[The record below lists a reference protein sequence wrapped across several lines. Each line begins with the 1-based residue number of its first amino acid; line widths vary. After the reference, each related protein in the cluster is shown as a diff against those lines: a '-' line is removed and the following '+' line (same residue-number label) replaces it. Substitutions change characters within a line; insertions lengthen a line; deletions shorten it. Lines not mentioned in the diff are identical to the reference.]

1 MSEARWVRVYLV
13 MDWCIATLTKR
24 SYECRAMQLLS
35 LLWAYCLLWADSVS
49 MTESGSFRGCQVLV
63 SCDQLV
69 SMTKYCVVFSLKSQC
84 LWPLFRVLWVGDIRD
99 KRYHSCERNVIA
111 HWFEIS
117 DSLTCSLN
125 QTKRKQRN
133 TVTSSQVGEN
143 TLNIELWKK

>member
-1 MSEARWVRVYLV
+1 MITSRVRATTTSEARWVRVYLV

-35 LLWAYCLLWADSVS
+35 LLWAYCLPWADSVS

-84 LWPLFRVLWVGDIRD
+84 LWPR
-99 KRYHSCERNVIA
+99 KK
-111 HWFEIS
+111 
-117 DSLTCSLN
+117 LN
-125 QTKRKQRN
+125 QHIFRQIVLNQHIFSDPILWKQRN